1 MRVILVDDEPL
12 SLDLF
17 KIECGN
23 MPGFEVVGFFDA
35 PEKALLFAQ
44 SNPVDFAL
52 LDIDMPGMS
61 GITLARRLREIWP
74 KIVIIFVTAHPEFSA
89 DALQIK
95 ADYVVFKPYER
106 EDILDALERARLLG
120 ERKQKRI
127 TVRTFGHFD
136 VFADGKLVNFK
147 SSKAKELLAL
157 CISRMG
163 GEVTIYEMQQV
174 LWSDSGN
181 QGVGYRTTIKALS
194 DTLKEVGAD
203 GMLLRKRSALA
214 LNTNEF
220 SCDLFDF
227 KNGREDAINAYHGEF
242 MLQYPWAEAMSEE
255 LRAEKRRRRNSEN
268 NSHWVDIDPLE

>member
-12 SLDLF
+12 SLNLF

-23 MPGFEVVGFFDA
+23 MPGFEVVGMFDA
-35 PEKALLFAQ
+35 PEEALIYAQ

-52 LDIDMPGMS
+52 LDIDMPGMT

-74 KIVIIFVTAHPEFSA
+74 KIVIIFVTAHPEFSV
-89 DALQIK
+89 DAIQMK
-95 ADYVVFKPYER
+95 ADFVVFKPYER

-127 TVRTFGHFD
+127 AVRTFGHFD

-147 SSKAKELLAL
+147 SAKAKELLAL

-163 GEVTIYEMQQV
+163 GEVTIHEMQRT
-174 LWSDSGN
+174 LWSDTGN

-194 DTLKEVGAD
+194 DTLKEVGAED
-203 GMLLRKRSALA
+203 MLLRKRSALS
-214 LNTNEF
+214 LNTDAF

-227 KNGREDAINAYHGEF
+227 KSGKQSAINAFHGEF
-242 MLQYPWAEAMSEE
+242 MLQYPWAEPMSEI
-255 LRAEKRRRRNSEN
+255 LRAEKRR
-268 NSHWVDIDPLE
+268 I